1 MGVRSCR
8 IGMACGK
15 HRCHGRYRGDSR
27 GQQLKGY
34 QMKVQVPEMIL
45 ERLKKAEKEIVK
57 HHGKDVYEAAVNGQ
71 YSPPAIMS
79 LIEHPDRELMLK

>member
-1 MGVRSCR
+1 
-8 IGMACGK
+8 
-15 HRCHGRYRGDSR
+15 
-27 GQQLKGY
+27 
-34 QMKVQVPEMIL
+34 MKVQVPEMIL